1 MSARRVIGGALAAL
15 LIGPLG
21 LLVAAPSA
29 HATNLIASTPNAGA
43 ILSDA
48 ISAIS
53 LTADVPLLDQGSEIT
68 VTDPAG
74 NRVDD
79 GSLTIDTTTATVG
92 LKALTRSGMYKV
104 TYTLVADGDVPAS
117 GSYSFMFNAP
127 SAISSATPTPTPTA
141 TKNSSNSSSN
151 SGGNLLVYIMLI
163 LALGVSVFLFLYIR
177 AIIADV
183 RKAQKKSK
191 KSAPR
196 ARAKKTDE

>member
-141 TKNSSNSSSN
+141 TKNSSNSSSIFAR
-151 SGGNLLVYIMLI
+151 LLLM
-163 LALGVSVFLFLYIR
+163 
-177 AIIADV
+177 
-183 RKAQKKSK
+183 
-191 KSAPR
+191 SARHRRR
-196 ARAKKTDE
+196 ARRVHLVRARKRQMSSPNYIYVHLPWCPPIYK